1 MTADDPEYLTAKQFK
16 ELLTSRRVSAL
27 ELLEL
32 HLARVK
38 KLNPVYNAV
47 VALDEEG
54 ARQQARVADDAFARG
69 IDLGPLHGIPMT
81 IKDTFEVVGM
91 PTTCGLEPLR
101 DYRPSRDATAV
112 TRIRQS
118 GAVIFGKTNLPAGA
132 ADHQSGNSLFG
143 LTRNPWDVERT
154 VGGSS
159 GGSAAALAAGMTPL
173 EFGSDIAGSIRVPA
187 HFCGVY
193 GHKPS
198 YGIVSLKGHIPPPP
212 GQLSQPELVVAGPLA
227 RSAVDL
233 ELLLDTVL
241 GPPHFEDAGTGFHL
255 PLPRLGDLKSFRVA
269 VWNDAKSFP
278 LDSSYAAAID
288 ALVGDISR
296 LGVHVDTEA
305 RPAINPSESYSVYI
319 QTLFGIIGL
328 GLPPPDRASIIEAGH
343 GAPAGSYPRRVSDA
357 VQQTLAD
364 YFKAAEQ
371 RQRLLRAWRAF
382 FTDYDVLLCPI
393 TPTVA
398 FPHDIARTDLAAQ
411 FDRRIVVDGRPVPY
425 MDNLMWPGLVT
436 VANLPAT
443 AIPTRHLVGG
453 LPAGVQV
460 VGPYLGDRTTLKFAQ
475 LLERELG
482 GFMPP
487 SGLSLTA

>member
-1 MTADDPEYLTAKQFK
+1 MTADDSEYLSAWQFK
-16 ELLTSRRVSAL
+16 ELLRSRRVSAL

-38 KLNPVYNAV
+38 KLNPAYNAI

-54 ARQQARVADDAFARG
+54 ACQQARIADDAFARG

-81 IKDTFEVVGM
+81 IKDTFEVMGM
-91 PTTCGLEPLR
+91 PTTCGLEHLR
-101 DYRPSRDATAV
+101 DYRPPRDATAV
-112 TRIRQS
+112 TRIRQG

-132 ADHQSGNSLFG
+132 ADHQSCNSLFG
-143 LTRNPWDVERT
+143 LTRNPWNVERT

-173 EFGSDIAGSIRVPA
+173 EFGSDIGGSIRVPA

-212 GQLSQPELVVAGPLA
+212 GDLSQPELGVAGPLA

-233 ELLLDTVL
+233 ELLFDAVL
-241 GPPHFEDAGTGFHL
+241 GPPEFEGAGTGFHL

-278 LDSSYAAAID
+278 LDSSYAGAID
-288 ALVGDISR
+288 ALVGDLRR
-296 LGVHVDTEA
+296 LGIDVDTDA
-305 RPAINPSESYSVYI
+305 RPAIDPSESYAVYI
-319 QTLFGIIGL
+319 QTLFGIIGA
-328 GLPPPDRASIIEAGH
+328 GLPPPARASIIEAGH

-357 VQQTLAD
+357 VQQTLPQ
-364 YFKAAEQ
+364 YFTAAEQ
-371 RQRLLRAWRAF
+371 RQRLFHAWRAF

-398 FPHDIARTDLAAQ
+398 FPHDIAKMDLLAQ
-411 FDRRIVVDGRPVPY
+411 FERKLVVDARSVPY

-487 SGLSLTA
+487 PGLPLAA